1 MHWVSLVMLLTK
13 HKKGYVEGEPEDGCV
28 MQLELFVWYHL
39 QFSVVCISTSDHSK
53 LAGSY
58 CAQYHS
64 STSISE
70 WKRGFNADN
79 ADLRPSLADLY
90 LASVGCS
97 TIFRSTFDRT
107 SAAAPLCGAILSKA
121 NASFCASVGSSSS
134 AAWTDM
140 QLESDVQATMPYV
153 LILASCHDTAPELL

>member
-1 MHWVSLVMLLTK
+1 MINLLDYIARIITQAQASVQGNMELQLVMQPASCPLT
-13 HKKGYVEGEPEDGCV
+13 
-28 MQLELFVWYHL
+28 
-39 QFSVVCISTSDHSK
+39 
-53 LAGSY
+53 
-58 CAQYHS
+58 
-64 STSISE
+64 
-70 WKRGFNADN
+70 
-79 ADLRPSLADLY
+79 DLY

-97 TIFRSTFDRT
+97 TIFRSTFDRI

-134 AAWTDM
+134 AVWTDM

>member
-1 MHWVSLVMLLTK
+1 
-13 HKKGYVEGEPEDGCV
+13 
-28 MQLELFVWYHL
+28 MQLELFEQAMSGATCILAWYVSALETMINLLDYIARIITQAQASVQGNMEL
-39 QFSVVCISTSDHSK
+39 QLVMQPASCPLT
-53 LAGSY
+53 
-58 CAQYHS
+58 
-64 STSISE
+64 
-70 WKRGFNADN
+70 
-79 ADLRPSLADLY
+79 DLY

-97 TIFRSTFDRT
+97 TIFRSTFDRI

-134 AAWTDM
+134 AVWTDM